1 MAVRPSE
8 PQQGN
13 NAAAAA
19 LLVLAGCIASPVLAA
34 PDHDD
39 LLCDES
45 HDDAFELSRQELIA
59 TPVNTSDE
67 LLTNHLLKPRVEAT
81 VRKVFDEIQE
91 EVADATA
98 DPTEAAPPAPE
109 PVIQG
114 LSDGEPTPLRR
125 QMYRRDI

>member
-13 NAAAAA
+13 NVAAA
-19 LLVLAGCIASPVLAA
+19 LLVLAGWIASPVLAA
-34 PDHDD
+34 PDHD

-45 HDDAFELSRQELIA
+45 HDDALKVSQQELTA

-67 LLTNHLLKPRVEAT
+67 LLTDHLLKPRVEAT
-81 VRKVFDEIQE
+81 VRRVFDENQEKVAE
-91 EVADATA
+91 EVA
-98 DPTEAAPPAPE
+98 DPTEAEAPAPE

-114 LSDGEPTPLRR
+114 LSDGEVTPLRR

>member
-19 LLVLAGCIASPVLAA
+19 LLVLAGWIAGPVLAA
-34 PDHDD
+34 PDHD
-39 LLCDES
+39 LLSDES
-45 HDDAFELSRQELIA
+45 HDNALEVSQQELTA

-67 LLTNHLLKPRVEAT
+67 LLANHLLKPRVEAT
-81 VRKVFDEIQE
+81 IRRIFDEVQKEI
-91 EVADATA
+91 ADNVP

-114 LSDGEPTPLRR
+114 LSDGEVTPLRR

>member
-19 LLVLAGCIASPVLAA
+19 LLVLAAWIAGPVLAA
-34 PDHDD
+34 PDHDP
-39 LLCDES
+39 LCDES
-45 HDDAFELSRQELIA
+45 HDNALEVSQQELTA

-67 LLTNHLLKPRVEAT
+67 LLTNHLLKRRVEAT
-81 VRKVFDEIQE
+81 VRKVFDEVQEKVAE
-91 EVADATA
+91 EVA
-98 DPTEAAPPAPE
+98 DPTEAEAPVPE
-109 PVIQG
+109 PVTQG
-114 LSDGEPTPLRR
+114 LSDGEVTPLRR

>member
-8 PQQGN
+8 PQRGN

-19 LLVLAGCIASPVLAA
+19 LLVLAAWIAGPVLAA
-34 PDHDD
+34 PDHDP
-39 LLCDES
+39 LCDES
-45 HDDAFELSRQELIA
+45 HDNVLEVSQQELTA

-67 LLTNHLLKPRVEAT
+67 LLTNHLLKPRFEAT
-81 VRKVFDEIQE
+81 MREVFDAIQE
-91 EVADATA
+91 EVANDLA
-98 DPTEAAPPAPE
+98 DPTEAEPPAPE

-114 LSDGEPTPLRR
+114 LSDGEFTPLRR